1 LKVSVITVCRN
12 SAATIRDTLESIAA
26 QDHPDLEH
34 LVIDGASTDGTI
46 EIVRAHGSRVA
57 RFVSEPDRG
66 MYDSMNKGLRLASG
80 EVVGFLHSDDMLAA
94 TSTVSEIVAA
104 FRATDAECVFGDLD
118 VVHPRDTA
126 RVLRRWRAGPHRRG
140 ALPRGWYPPH
150 PTLYIRRSVLD
161 EVGAFDERYRIAAD
175 MDHMLRLFE
184 VRGVRSHYLQRVIVR
199 MRAGG
204 LSNRSLRNIW
214 RANVE
219 TWRSLHRHG
228 FRVGP
233 WFIGRKIL
241 RKIPQ
246 LFVRGE
252 AR

>member
-1 LKVSVITVCRN
+1 MRVTIITVCLN
-12 SAATIRDTLESIAA
+12 AAATIRDTIESVFA
-26 QDHPDLEH
+26 QDYPDIEY
-34 LVIDGASTDGTI
+34 LVIDGASTDGTTD
-46 EIVRAHGSRVA
+46 IVRSYGRRIT
-57 RFVSEPDRG
+57 RFVSERDRG
-66 MYDSMNKGLRLASG
+66 MYDSMNKGLRIATG
-80 EVVGFLHSDDMLAA
+80 DVVGFLHSDDMLGSP
-94 TSTVSEIVAA
+94 TIISEVVAA
-104 FRATDAECVFGDLD
+104 FRENGAECVFGDID
-118 VVHPRDTA
+118 IVHPRDTR

-150 PTLYIRRSVLD
+150 PTLYIRRAVLD
-161 EVGAFDERYRIAAD
+161 EVGFFDERYRIAAD

-184 VRGVRSHYLQRVIVR
+184 VRGVRSHYLPRVVVL

-204 LSNRSLRNIW
+204 LSNKSLRNIW

-219 TWRSLHRHG
+219 TWQSLRRHG

-233 WFIGRKIL
+233 WFIGLKIL

-252 AR
+252 PG

>member
-1 LKVSVITVCRN
+1 MKVTIITVCLN
-12 SAATIRDTLESIAA
+12 AAATIRDAIESVLA
-26 QDHPDLEH
+26 QDYPMIEY
-34 LVIDGASTDGTI
+34 LVIDGASTDGTMD
-46 EIVRAHGSRVA
+46 IVREFGDRIDRVI
-57 RFVSEPDRG
+57 SEPDRG
-66 MYDSMNKGLRLASG
+66 MYDSMNKGLRMASG
-80 EVVGFLHSDDMLAA
+80 DVVGFLHADDMLGAPTVVGEMAA
-94 TSTVSEIVAA
+94 ALRETG
-104 FRATDAECVFGDLD
+104 AECVFGDID
-118 VVHPRDTA
+118 IVDPRNPR
-126 RVLRRWRAGPHRRG
+126 RVLRRWRAGPHWRG

-150 PTLYIRRSVLD
+150 PTLYVRRSVLD
-161 EVGAFDERYRIAAD
+161 EVGFFDERYRIAAD

-184 VRGVRSHYLQRVIVR
+184 VRGVRSHYLPRTIVR

-219 TWRSLHRHG
+219 TWQSLRRHG

-233 WFIGRKIL
+233 WFIGLKIL

-246 LFVRGE
+246 FFVRGE

>member
-1 LKVSVITVCRN
+1 MKVTIITVCLN
-12 SAATIRDTLESIAA
+12 AAATIRDTIDSVLA
-26 QDHPDLEH
+26 QDYPDIEY
-34 LVIDGASTDGTI
+34 LVVDGASTDGTMD
-46 EIVRAHGSRVA
+46 IVRGFGGRITRV
-57 RFVSEPDRG
+57 VSERDRG
-66 MYDSMNKGLRLASG
+66 MYDSMNKGLRMASG
-80 EVVGFLHSDDMLAA
+80 DVVGFLHSDDMLGSP
-94 TSTVSEIVAA
+94 TIISEIVAA
-104 FRATDAECVFGDLD
+104 FRETDAECVFGDID
-118 VVHPRDTA
+118 IVHPRDRD

-161 EVGAFDERYRIAAD
+161 EVGPFDERYRIAAD

-184 VRGVRSHYLQRVIVR
+184 VRGVRSHYLPRVVVH

-204 LSNRSLRNIW
+204 LSNKSVRNIW

-219 TWRSLHRHG
+219 TWRSLRRHG

-233 WFIGRKIL
+233 WFIGLKIL
-241 RKIPQ
+241 RKVPQ

>member
-1 LKVSVITVCRN
+1 MKVTIITVCLN
-12 SAATIRDTLESIAA
+12 AAATIRDTIESVLA
-26 QDHPDLEH
+26 QDYPDIEY
-34 LVIDGASTDGTI
+34 LVIDGASTDGTMD
-46 EIVRAHGSRVA
+46 IVRGYGKRIA
-57 RFVSEPDRG
+57 RIVSERDRG
-66 MYDSMNKGLRLASG
+66 MYDSMNKGLRMASG
-80 EVVGFLHSDDMLAA
+80 DVVGFLHSDDMLGAP
-94 TSTVSEIVAA
+94 TIISEIVAA
-104 FRATDAECVFGDLD
+104 FRETDAECVFGDID
-118 VVHPRDTA
+118 IVHPRDTG

-161 EVGAFDERYRIAAD
+161 EVGLFDERYRIAAD

-184 VRGVRSHYLQRVIVR
+184 VRGVRSHYLPRVVVH

-233 WFIGRKIL
+233 WFIGLKIL

>member
-94 TSTVSEIVAA
+94 SSTVSEIVAA
-104 FRATDAECVFGDLD
+104 FHATDAECVFGDLD
-118 VVHPRDTA
+118 VVHPRDTS

-184 VRGVRSHYLQRVIVR
+184 VRGVRSHYLQRVVVH

-204 LSNRSLRNIW
+204 LSNKSLRNIW

-228 FRVGP
+228 FPVGP